1 MNRVPRSW
9 LADPRFDWQLS
20 RGRKLNSVPGK
31 DIQVRRAS
39 QLNIDNISDFN
50 IAMALETEGKQLDP
64 ETVREGVQAV
74 FSRND
79 LGFYVIAEQNARP
92 VGQLLITYEWSDW
105 RNAFFWWIQSVYVSP
120 EYRRHGV
127 YRALHYYATEGAR
140 REGDVCGLRLYVDKG
155 NSIAQGVYSGLNMH
169 PTNYD
174 MYEIDFNTN
183 PVIPV
188 ELKLEEVEEDATG

>member
-9 LADPRFDWQLS
+9 LADPRFDWQLR

-92 VGQLLITYEWSDW
+92 VGQLMITYEWSDW
-105 RNAFFWWIQSVYVSP
+105 RNGVVLWIHSVYV
-120 EYRRHGV
+120 V
-127 YRALHYYATEGAR
+127 ATAR
-140 REGDVCGLRLYVDKG
+140 RQKVFSALYAQLRSRVMNSSDLVGLRLYVDKT
-155 NSIAQGVYSGLNMH
+155 NESAQRVYESLGMAREHYHL
-169 PTNYD
+169 
-174 MYEIDFNTN
+174 YEW
-183 PVIPV
+183 
-188 ELKLEEVEEDATG
+188 LKDA